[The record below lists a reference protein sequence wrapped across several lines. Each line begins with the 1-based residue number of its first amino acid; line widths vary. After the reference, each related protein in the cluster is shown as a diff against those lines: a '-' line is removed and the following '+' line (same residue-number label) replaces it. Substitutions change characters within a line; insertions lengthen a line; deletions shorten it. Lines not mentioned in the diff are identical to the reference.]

1 MINSPPIFY
10 DHVNAATS
18 YVRPGTVHVRDNG
31 TYHFF
36 RRYLVQKAVAA
47 FKWTLPETWAEN
59 YFLYVLY
66 CWGYIAIINT
76 DKFGVIP
83 QQCGLRG
90 YNVMYQPTNALI
102 ANPLLKGLLDPEIGT
117 DCVLLRLQPDYG
129 GIMDLVNYYAE
140 QMALAAEA
148 ASMNLVNSK
157 LAYVLGA
164 KNKSA
169 AESLKAMYDRVAEG
183 QPAVAIDKQLL
194 DDTGK
199 PTWFPVFQNLQ
210 QNYITDR
217 ILADLRKLECR
228 FLTQIGVPNANT
240 DKKER
245 LITDEVTSNNVETSL
260 LGDLW
265 LQELKKGCK
274 AAREMFGINIDVEW
288 RYQPQEGGADDDQTI
303 DFGT

>member
-1 MINSPPIFY
+1 MTNSPPIFY

-274 AAREMFGINIDVEW
+274 EAREMFGINIDVEW
-288 RYQPQEGGADDDQTI
+288 RYRPQEGGTDDDQTV
-303 DFGT
+303 DFGN

>member
-1 MINSPPIFY
+1 MTNSPPIFY

-274 AAREMFGINIDVEW
+274 EAREMFGININVDW
-288 RYQPQEGGADDDQTI
+288 RYPPQEGGADDDQTV

>member
-1 MINSPPIFY
+1 MTNSPPIFY

-274 AAREMFGINIDVEW
+274 EAREMFGINIDVEW
-288 RYQPQEGGADDDQTI
+288 RYRPQEGGADDDQTV

>member
-194 DDTGK
+194 DDTGR

-274 AAREMFGINIDVEW
+274 AAREMFDINIDVEW

>member
-1 MINSPPIFY
+1 MTNSPPIFY
-10 DHVNAATS
+10 DYVNAATS
-18 YVRPGTVHVRDNG
+18 NVRPGTVHVRDNG

-129 GIMDLVNYYAE
+129 GIMDLVNYYAD

-194 DDTGK
+194 DDTGN

-228 FLTQIGVPNANT
+228 FLTQIGIPNANM

-274 AAREMFGINIDVEW
+274 EAREMFGINIDVEW
-288 RYQPQEGGADDDQTI
+288 RYQPQEGGADDDQTV

>member
-1 MINSPPIFY
+1 MTNSPPIFY

-117 DCVLLRLQPDYG
+117 DCVLLRLQPNYG

-157 LAYVLGA
+157 LSYVLGA

-228 FLTQIGVPNANT
+228 FLTQIGIPNANT

-245 LITDEVTSNNVETSL
+245 LITDEVTSNNVETRL

-274 AAREMFGINIDVEW
+274 EAREMFGISINVEW
-288 RYQPQEGGADDDQTI
+288 RYQPQKGGADDDQTV

>member
-1 MINSPPIFY
+1 MTNSPPIFY

-117 DCVLLRLQPDYG
+117 DCILLRLQPDYG

-228 FLTQIGVPNANT
+228 FLTQIGIPNANT

-274 AAREMFGINIDVEW
+274 EAREMFGINIDVEW
-288 RYQPQEGGADDDQTI
+288 RYQPQEGGADDDQTV